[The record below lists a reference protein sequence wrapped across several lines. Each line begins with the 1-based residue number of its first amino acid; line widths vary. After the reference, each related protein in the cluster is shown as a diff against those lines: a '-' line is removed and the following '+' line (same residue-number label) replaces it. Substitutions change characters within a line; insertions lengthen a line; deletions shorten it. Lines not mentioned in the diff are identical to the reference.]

1 MGERQL
7 TAIEGARVVDARLVD
22 IARALEATG
31 WAAELYDA
39 RWRLVWCSSQLKQLV
54 GEEDDE
60 ALGVGLHLLESRL
73 QDVWSRVV
81 PERGMAAWIRET
93 LPPILVDDP
102 GIRDVVLAHTDKPE
116 VREVVE
122 AAVPAESPV
131 WSGLFSVRLD
141 EGEDRVRY
149 FGVRVREA
157 DGTAIGAAYVYGSA
171 LPATLLAL
179 VARGDAGMFER
190 MARLVQP
197 GRQEAAILF
206 ADLQASGSLSRR
218 LPSAAYFEVIRDLDT
233 RIDAAVIAEL
243 GIVGK
248 HVGDGVV
255 AFFLP
260 QDVGSPSGAARAA
273 ICAAR
278 GVRTAA
284 AEIGAEHGVDLAVN
298 VGLHWGGMLYMG
310 QIVTRGRLEVTALG
324 DEVNECARIEQVA
337 RDGALL
343 ASKDLLERLDPDDA
357 ERAGIDVVKVTYTPL
372 SELAGEQEKVLRDA
386 GQLAVT
392 ALT

>member
-1 MGERQL
+1 MERRLVAVQ
-7 TAIEGARVVDARLVD
+7 GARVLDERLAG
-22 IARALEATG
+22 IARAMEATG

-39 RWRLVWCSSQLKQLV
+39 RWRLVWCSSQLKSLV
-54 GEEDDE
+54 GEQDDE
-60 ALGVGLHLLESRL
+60 ALGVGQHLLESRL
-73 QDVWSRVV
+73 QEVWSRVV
-81 PERGMAAWIRET
+81 PARGMAGWIKET

-116 VREVVE
+116 IREVV
-122 AAVPAESPV
+122 AAAEPVASPV
-131 WSGLFSVRLD
+131 WSGQFRVNLD
-141 EGEDRVRY
+141 EGEDLVRY
-149 FGVRVREA
+149 FGVRLRDT
-157 DGTAIGAAYVYGSA
+157 DGAAIGAAYVYGSA

-197 GRQEAAILF
+197 GRQEAAVMF
-206 ADLQASGSLSRR
+206 ADLQSSGALSRR
-218 LPSAAYFEVIRDLDT
+218 LPSATYFELIRELDT

-260 QDVGSPSGAARAA
+260 HDVGSASKAARAA
-273 ICAAR
+273 IRAAR
-278 GVRTAA
+278 GVRSAA
-284 AEIGAEHGVDLAVN
+284 AEIGAEHGVSLAVN

-343 ASKDLLERLDPDDA
+343 ASKDLLERLDPEDA
-357 ERAGIDVVKVTYTPL
+357 EEAGVDVGEVTYTSL
-372 SELAGEQEKVLRDA
+372 SELADNQEKVVRDA

-392 ALT
+392 ALR

>member
-1 MGERQL
+1 MERRLVAVQ
-7 TAIEGARVVDARLVD
+7 GARVLDERLAA
-22 IARALEATG
+22 IARAMEGTG

-54 GEEDDE
+54 GESDDD

-73 QDVWSRVV
+73 QEVWSRIV
-81 PERGMAAWIRET
+81 PARGMAGWIKET
-93 LPPILVDDP
+93 LPAILVDDP
-102 GIRDVVLAHTDKPE
+102 GIREVVLAHTDKPE
-116 VREVVE
+116 IREVVE
-122 AAVPAESPV
+122 AAEPAASPV
-131 WSGLFSVRLD
+131 WSGQFRVRLD

-149 FGVRVREA
+149 FGVRLREA
-157 DGTAIGAAYVYGSA
+157 DGTPIGAAYMYGSA
-171 LPATLLAL
+171 LPASLLAL

-190 MARLVQP
+190 MARLVEP

-206 ADLQASGSLSRR
+206 ADLQASGALSRH
-218 LPSAAYFEVIRDLDT
+218 LPSATYFEVIRDLDT

-260 QDVGSPSGAARAA
+260 HDVGSVSKAARAA
-273 ICAAR
+273 VSAAR
-278 GVRTAA
+278 GVRAAA
-284 AEIGAEHGVDLAVN
+284 AEIGAEHGVTLAVN

-337 RDGALL
+337 HDGALL
-343 ASKDLLERLDPDDA
+343 ASKDLLERLDPEDA
-357 ERAGIDVVKVTYTPL
+357 AATGVDVGRVTYTSL
-372 SELAGEQEKVLRDA
+372 AELAGGQEKAVRDA

-392 ALT
+392 ELA

>member
-1 MGERQL
+1 MER
-7 TAIEGARVVDARLVD
+7 RLVAVQGAGVLD
-22 IARALEATG
+22 ERLAAIARAMDATG
-31 WAAELYDA
+31 WATELYDA
-39 RWRLVWCSSQLKQLV
+39 RWRLVWCSSQLKELV
-54 GEEDDE
+54 GETDDE

-73 QDVWSRVV
+73 QEVWSRIV
-81 PERGMAAWIRET
+81 PARGMAGWINET

-102 GIRDVVLAHTDKPE
+102 AIREVVLAHTDKPE
-116 VREVVE
+116 IRAVVE
-122 AAVPAESPV
+122 AAEPASSPV
-131 WSGLFSVRLD
+131 WSGQFRVRLT
-141 EGEDRVRY
+141 EGEDCVRY
-149 FGVRVREA
+149 FGVRLRDG
-157 DGTAIGAAYVYGSA
+157 DGTPIGAAYVYGSA
-171 LPATLLAL
+171 LPASLLAL

-190 MARLVQP
+190 MARLVEP

-206 ADLQASGSLSRR
+206 ADLQASGALSRH
-218 LPSAAYFEVIRDLDT
+218 LPSATYFEVIRDLDT

-260 QDVGSPSGAARAA
+260 HDVGSVSRAARAA
-273 ICAAR
+273 VSAAR
-278 GVRTAA
+278 GVRAAA
-284 AEIGAEHGVDLAVN
+284 AEIGAEHGVELSVN

-343 ASKDLLERLDPDDA
+343 ASKELLERLDPQDA
-357 ERAGIDVVKVTYTPL
+357 AAVQVNVTEVTYTSL
-372 SELAGEQEKVLRDA
+372 AELAGDQEKAVRDA

-392 ALT
+392 ALA

>member
-1 MGERQL
+1 M
-7 TAIEGARVVDARLVD
+7 D
-22 IARALEATG
+22 ATG

-60 ALGVGLHLLESRL
+60 ALGVGQHLLESRL
-73 QDVWSRVV
+73 QEVWSRIV
-81 PERGMAAWIRET
+81 PARGMAAWIKET
-93 LPPILVDDP
+93 LPAILVDDP
-102 GIRDVVLAHTDKPE
+102 GIRQVVLSHTDKPE
-116 VREVVE
+116 IREVVE
-122 AAVPAESPV
+122 AAEPAASPV
-131 WSGLFSVRLD
+131 WSGQFRVNLD
-141 EGEDRVRY
+141 EGEELVRY
-149 FGVRVREA
+149 FGVRLRDS
-157 DGTAIGAAYVYGSA
+157 DGTPIGAAYMYGSS

-197 GRQEAAILF
+197 GRQEAAIVF
-206 ADLQASGSLSRR
+206 ADLQASGALSRR
-218 LPSAAYFEVIRDLDT
+218 LPSATYFELIRELDT

-260 QDVGSPSGAARAA
+260 HDVGSPSKAARAA
-273 ICAAR
+273 VLAAR
-278 GVRTAA
+278 GVRAA
-284 AEIGAEHGVDLAVN
+284 AEEIGAEHGVSLAVN

-343 ASKDLLERLDPDDA
+343 ASKDLVERLDPEDA
-357 ERAGIDVVKVTYTPL
+357 AAAGVDVGAVVYTSL
-372 SELAGEQEKVLRDA
+372 AELADDQEKVVRDA

-392 ALT
+392 ELR

>member
-1 MGERQL
+1 MERRLVAVQ
-7 TAIEGARVVDARLVD
+7 GARVLDERLAA
-22 IARALEATG
+22 IARAMEATG

-54 GEEDDE
+54 GETDDD

-73 QDVWSRVV
+73 QEVWSRIV
-81 PERGMAAWIRET
+81 PARGMAGWIKET
-93 LPPILVDDP
+93 LPAILVDDP
-102 GIRDVVLAHTDKPE
+102 AIREVVLAHTDKPE
-116 VREVVE
+116 IREVVE
-122 AAVPAESPV
+122 AAEPAPSPV
-131 WSGLFSVRLD
+131 WSGQFRVRLA

-149 FGVRVREA
+149 FGVRLREA
-157 DGTAIGAAYVYGSA
+157 DGTPIGAAYMYGSA
-171 LPATLLAL
+171 LPASLLAL

-190 MARLVQP
+190 MARLVEP

-206 ADLQASGSLSRR
+206 ADLQASGALSRH
-218 LPSAAYFEVIRDLDT
+218 LPSATYFEVIRDLDT
-233 RIDAAVIAEL
+233 RIDAAVIGEL

-260 QDVGSPSGAARAA
+260 HDVGSVSQAARAA
-273 ICAAR
+273 VSAAR
-278 GVRTAA
+278 GVRAA
-284 AEIGAEHGVDLAVN
+284 ATEIGAEHGVELSVN

-343 ASKDLLERLDPDDA
+343 ASKDLLERLDPEDA
-357 ERAGIDVVKVTYTPL
+357 AAVDVDVTGVIYTSL
-372 SELAGEQEKVLRDA
+372 AELAGDQEKAVRDA

-392 ALT
+392 TLA

>member
-1 MGERQL
+1 MERRLVAVQ
-7 TAIEGARVVDARLVD
+7 GARVLDERLAA
-22 IARALEATG
+22 IARAMEGTG

-54 GEEDDE
+54 GESDDD

-73 QDVWSRVV
+73 QEVWSRIV
-81 PERGMAAWIRET
+81 PARGMAGWIKET
-93 LPPILVDDP
+93 LPAILVDDP
-102 GIRDVVLAHTDKPE
+102 GIREVVLAHTDKPE
-116 VREVVE
+116 IREVVE
-122 AAVPAESPV
+122 AAEPAASPV
-131 WSGLFSVRLD
+131 WSGQFRVRLD

-149 FGVRVREA
+149 FGVRLREA
-157 DGTAIGAAYVYGSA
+157 DGTPIGAAYMYGSA
-171 LPATLLAL
+171 LPASLLAL

-190 MARLVQP
+190 MARLVEP

-206 ADLQASGSLSRR
+206 ADLQASGALSRH
-218 LPSAAYFEVIRDLDT
+218 LPSATYFEVIRDLDT

-260 QDVGSPSGAARAA
+260 HDVGSVSKAARAA
-273 ICAAR
+273 VSAAR
-278 GVRTAA
+278 GVRAAA
-284 AEIGAEHGVDLAVN
+284 AEIGAEHGVTLAVN

-337 RDGALL
+337 HDGALL
-343 ASKDLLERLDPDDA
+343 ASKDLLERLDPEDA
-357 ERAGIDVVKVTYTPL
+357 AAAGVDVGRVTYTSL
-372 SELAGEQEKVLRDA
+372 AELAGGQEKAVRDA

-392 ALT
+392 ELA

>member
-1 MGERQL
+1 MERRLVAVQ
-7 TAIEGARVVDARLVD
+7 GARVLDERLAV
-22 IARALEATG
+22 IARAMEATG

-39 RWRLVWCSSQLKQLV
+39 RWRLVWCSSQLKSLV

-60 ALGVGLHLLESRL
+60 ALGVGQHLLESRL
-73 QDVWSRVV
+73 QEVWSRVV
-81 PERGMAAWIRET
+81 PARGMAGWIKET

-102 GIRDVVLAHTDKPE
+102 GIRQVVLSHTDKAE
-116 VREVVE
+116 IRDVVE
-122 AAVPAESPV
+122 AAEPVASPV
-131 WSGLFSVRLD
+131 WSGQFRVKLD
-141 EGEDRVRY
+141 EGEELVRY
-149 FGVRVREA
+149 FGVRLREG
-157 DGTAIGAAYVYGSA
+157 DGTPIGAVYMYGSA

-197 GRQEAAILF
+197 GRQEAAVMF
-206 ADLQASGSLSRR
+206 ADLQASGTLSRR
-218 LPSAAYFEVIRDLDT
+218 LPSATYFELIRELDT

-255 AFFLP
+255 AFFLSH
-260 QDVGSPSGAARAA
+260 DVGSASKAARAA
-273 ICAAR
+273 IRAAR

-284 AEIGAEHGVDLAVN
+284 AEIGAEHGVSLAVN

-343 ASKDLLERLDPDDA
+343 ASKDLLERLDPEDA
-357 ERAGIDVVKVTYTPL
+357 EEAGVDVGEVIYTSL
-372 SELAGEQEKVLRDA
+372 SELADNQEKVVRDA

-392 ALT
+392 ALR

>member
-1 MGERQL
+1 MERRLVAVQ
-7 TAIEGARVVDARLVD
+7 GARVLDERLAA
-22 IARALEATG
+22 IAHAMEATG
-31 WAAELYDA
+31 WAAELYDP

-54 GEEDDE
+54 GETDDD

-73 QDVWSRVV
+73 QEVWSRIV
-81 PERGMAAWIRET
+81 PARGMAGWIKET
-93 LPPILVDDP
+93 LPAILVDDP
-102 GIRDVVLAHTDKPE
+102 AIREVVLSHTDKPE
-116 VREVVE
+116 IREVVE
-122 AAVPAESPV
+122 AAEPASSPV
-131 WSGLFSVRLD
+131 WSGQFRVRIA
-141 EGEDRVRY
+141 EGEDLVRY
-149 FGVRVREA
+149 FGVRLREA
-157 DGTAIGAAYVYGSA
+157 DGTPIGAAYMYGSA
-171 LPATLLAL
+171 LPASLLAL

-190 MARLVQP
+190 MARLVEP

-206 ADLQASGSLSRR
+206 ADLQASGALSRH
-218 LPSAAYFEVIRDLDT
+218 LPSATYFELIRDLDT
-233 RIDAAVIAEL
+233 RIDAAVIGEL

-260 QDVGSPSGAARAA
+260 HDVGSVSQAARAA
-273 ICAAR
+273 VSAAR
-278 GVRTAA
+278 GVRDAA
-284 AEIGAEHGVDLAVN
+284 AEIGAEHGVELSVN

-343 ASKDLLERLDPDDA
+343 ASKDLLERLDPEDA
-357 ERAGIDVVKVTYTPL
+357 AAVGVDVTGVIYTSL
-372 SELAGEQEKVLRDA
+372 AELAGDQEKAVRDA

-392 ALT
+392 TLA